1 LADSRSVRGPGT
13 ISMDIGQRP
22 DLTTL
27 AGAGLIFLA
36 GQLHLVL
43 TAEHLEATPYLGALF
58 IANFI
63 GAMVAAISIYLG
75 KRWGWALGIMVA
87 GGAYVTYFVAG
98 TVGLPGVPSAHST
111 ELLEPIGL
119 VTKAVEALF
128 LVTATFW
135 VARSF
140 AGFRRRLILIGII
153 EAILVVPLLAVTF
166 GLLVP
171 GQAQAGPGLPVKWKA
186 TSPTTN
192 LGDKYSLLV
201 TNTGDRPQQVNINAF
216 VMDHS
221 AKVNTPLVKDQLK
234 LAPGEERELTAVNDY
249 GTATHI
255 MTRLASKT
263 QDLDLSVKLADSSGK
278 ETAQYDQGAFWVD
291 GPV

>member
-1 LADSRSVRGPGT
+1 
-13 ISMDIGQRP
+13 MEIGQRP

-43 TAEHLEATPYLGALF
+43 TTEHLEATPYLGALF
-58 IANFI
+58 VANFI
-63 GAMVAAISIYLG
+63 GAMAATIGIYLE
-75 KRWGWALGIMVA
+75 KRWGWALGILVA

-98 TVGLPGVPSAHST
+98 TIGLPGVESAHST
-111 ELLEPIGL
+111 ELLEPVGV

-128 LVTATFW
+128 LVTAAFW
-135 VARSF
+135 VAGSF
-140 AGFRRRLILIGII
+140 AGFQRWVLLGGV
-153 EAILVVPLLAVTF
+153 AAVLLVPVLAVTF
-166 GLLVP
+166 GFLVP

-186 TSPTTN
+186 TSPATN

-201 TNTGDRPQQVNINAF
+201 TNTADKPQQINVNAY
-216 VMDHS
+216 VMDHR

-255 MTRLASKT
+255 MTKLGSNT

-278 ETAQYDQGAFWVD
+278 ETARYDQGAFWID

>member
-1 LADSRSVRGPGT
+1 MADSRSVRGPG
-13 ISMDIGQRP
+13 IIPVEIGQRP
-22 DLTTL
+22 DVPTV

-43 TAEHLEATPYLGALF
+43 TSEHLEATPYLGALF

-63 GAMVAAISIYLG
+63 GAMAAAVGIYLG
-75 KRWGWALGIMVA
+75 KRWGWALGALVA

-98 TVGLPGVPSAHST
+98 TIGLPGVPSAHST
-111 ELLEPIGL
+111 ELLEPVGV

-128 LVTATFW
+128 LVTAAFW
-135 VARSF
+135 VAGSL
-140 AGFRRRLILIGII
+140 AGFRRWVLVGGI
-153 EAILVVPLLAVTF
+153 AAVLVVPVLAVTLGF
-166 GLLVP
+166 LVP

-201 TNTGDRPQQVNINAF
+201 ANAADEPQQVNVNAY
-216 VMDHS
+216 VMDHR
-221 AKVNTPLVKDQLK
+221 AKVNTPLVKEQLE

-255 MTRLASKT
+255 MTKLGSKT
-263 QDLDLSVKLADSSGK
+263 QDLDLAVKLADSSGK
-278 ETAQYDQGAFWVD
+278 ETARYDQEAFWRD
-291 GPV
+291 GPE

>member
-1 LADSRSVRGPGT
+1 MADSRSVRGPG
-13 ISMDIGQRP
+13 ILAVEVRQRP
-22 DLTTL
+22 DVVTL

-43 TAEHLEATPYLGALF
+43 GPEHLEAAPYLGALF

-63 GAMVAAISIYLG
+63 GAMAAAIGIYLG
-75 KRWGWALGIMVA
+75 KRWGWALGTLVA

-98 TVGLPGVPSAHST
+98 TVGLPGVESAHST
-111 ELLEPIGL
+111 ELLEPVGV
-119 VTKAVEALF
+119 VTKGLEALF
-128 LVTATFW
+128 LVTAGFW
-135 VARSF
+135 VTGSF
-140 AGFRRRLILIGII
+140 RGFWRWVLMGGI
-153 EAILVVPLLAVTF
+153 AAVVVVPVLAVTLGF
-166 GLLVP
+166 LAP
-171 GQAQAGPGLPVKWKA
+171 SDAQTGPGLPVKWKA

-201 TNTGDRPQQVNINAF
+201 ANTADEPQQVNVNAY
-216 VMDHS
+216 VMDHR

-255 MTRLASKT
+255 MTKLGSKT

-278 ETAQYDQGAFWVD
+278 ETARYDQGAFWID
-291 GPV
+291 GPG